1 MRIRIFGRHLREG
14 FKSLIRNGWMSFAS
28 ISAVAVTLL
37 ILGATLS
44 LAMNAQQMS
53 KYVTGQLEIS
63 VFLKP
68 KVSDS
73 QGAVTADQVKQIH
86 GVESVQ
92 LVTHEEGFKQLQE
105 SLGNQYKNVLN
116 GLPKNQ
122 TIPVKL
128 VVKAQDPRQTES
140 ISREIK
146 GLPTVDTVLDGRS
159 YVDKFYRFMDTVRN
173 IGLVFVVALILMAM
187 FLISNTIKIAI
198 FNRRREIEIMKLV
211 GATNWFIRW
220 PFLVE
225 GMLIGV
231 IGALLPFVAL
241 WAIYRSIFERM
252 NGSFIALTF
261 PLLPPGQLFGRLAI
275 VMFGIGLLIGLWGGI
290 MSIRKFLRV

>member
-1 MRIRIFGRHLREG
+1 MGISTIARHIREG
-14 FKSLIRNGWMSFAS
+14 SKSLIRNGWMSFAS

-37 ILGATLS
+37 ILGATLG

-53 KYVTGQLEIS
+53 NYVTGQLEIS

-68 KVSDS
+68 QVSDS
-73 QGAVTADQVKQIH
+73 QGVVTANQVKDIH

-92 LVTHEEGFKQLQE
+92 VVTHEEGFKQLQD
-105 SLGNQYKNVLN
+105 SLGQQYKDVLN

-128 VVKAQDPRQTES
+128 VVKAQDPRQTVA
-140 ISREIK
+140 ISNKIQD
-146 GLPTVDTVLDGRS
+146 LPNVDTVVDGKS

-173 IGLVFVVALILMAM
+173 IGLIFVVALILMAM

-220 PFLVE
+220 PFLIE
-225 GMLIGV
+225 GMLIGAVGAV
-231 IGALLPFVAL
+231 IPFAVI
-241 WAIYRSIFERM
+241 WVVYRSMFERM

-261 PLLPPGQLFGRLAI
+261 PLLPPGQMLGKLAV

>member
-1 MRIRIFGRHLREG
+1 MRISSIGRHLREG
-14 FKSLIRNGWMSFAS
+14 SKSLIRNGWMSFAS

-37 ILGATLS
+37 ILGSTLV

-53 KYVTGQLEIS
+53 NYVSGQLEIS

-68 KVSDS
+68 QVSDS
-73 QGAVTADQVKQIH
+73 EGAQTAAAVKQIH
-86 GVESVQ
+86 GVESVH
-92 LVTHEEGFKQLQE
+92 LVTHEEGFKQLQD
-105 SLGNQYKNVLN
+105 SLGSQYKNVLD

-128 VVKAQDPRQTES
+128 VVKAQDPRQTVA
-140 ISREIK
+140 ISNKIQGMRN
-146 GLPTVDTVLDGRS
+146 VDTVLDGKS

-225 GMLIGV
+225 GMLIGA
-231 IGALLPFVAL
+231 IGAVVPFA
-241 WAIYRSIFERM
+241 AIWVVYRQIFSHL

-261 PLLPPGQLFGRLAI
+261 PLLQPGALLGKLAVI
-275 VMFGIGLLIGLWGGI
+275 MFGIGLLIGLWGGI